1 MDRRKPVAGP
11 RKVWRITSEAP
22 LGEIVDLGARS
33 GSDTRSG
40 GKGDEVAPIMMI
52 DTAPV
57 ANWRASSYDLLSGL
71 EVTDQSDS
79 IPGELFDEL
88 FNR

>member
-1 MDRRKPVAGP
+1 MKSHPM
-11 RKVWRITSEAP
+11 
-22 LGEIVDLGARS
+22 L
-33 GSDTRSG
+33 
-40 GKGDEVAPIMMI
+40 I

-57 ANWRASSYDLLSGL
+57 ANWRASSYDLLNGL

>member
-1 MDRRKPVAGP
+1 MDPRKAMAGV

-22 LGEIVDLGARS
+22 LGEIVDLGPKAASPRV
-33 GSDTRSG
+33 G
-40 GKGDEVAPIMMI
+40 GRVDEAAPMLI

-57 ANWRASSYDLLSGL
+57 ANWRASSHDLLNGL

>member
-1 MDRRKPVAGP
+1 MDRRKAMIGV

-22 LGEIVDLGARS
+22 LGEIVDLGPKAAS
-33 GSDTRSG
+33 SQGV
-40 GKGDEVAPIMMI
+40 GKVGEAAPMLI

-57 ANWRASSYDLLSGL
+57 ANWRASSHDLLIGL
-71 EVTDQSDS
+71 EVTDQSES